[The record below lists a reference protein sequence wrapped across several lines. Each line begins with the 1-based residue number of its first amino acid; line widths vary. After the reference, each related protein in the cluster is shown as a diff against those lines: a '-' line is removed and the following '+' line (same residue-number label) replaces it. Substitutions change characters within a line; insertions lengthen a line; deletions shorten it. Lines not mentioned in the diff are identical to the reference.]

1 MNGKKFT
8 YGWCAPLKN
17 AFAYYLKG
25 SIKRRYSNKRRTF
38 TENNL
43 LSAALEF
50 CAAALIWVLTD

>member
-1 MNGKKFT
+1 MNGEKFT

-25 SIKRRYSNKRRTF
+25 SIKRRTF